1 VINYLAT
8 VRVFDGEV
16 ECLLVNRSSFY
27 APALRRIREGFLQ
40 FDELLQIVIVE
51 RVRLPEAPTG
61 VELVVPN
68 LPCRCALIEEKH
80 HRLDAQLDARAAT
93 KEQTVR
99 GYNVKVKYNTVNEA
113 EKKARKKVIAET
125 VLQALRKMNSAEKK
139 D

>member
-1 VINYLAT
+1 VSIKPKRGALQRLNRVKALAAESVAEKDLARLNFLTAEEFVSYL
-8 VRVFDGEV
+8 
-16 ECLLVNRSSFY
+16 
-27 APALRRIREGFLQ
+27 
-40 FDELLQIVIVE
+40 
-51 RVRLPEAPTG
+51 
-61 VELVVPN
+61 
-68 LPCRCALIEEKH
+68 EE
-80 HRLDAQLDARAAT
+80 LDARAAT